1 MLHLFDLAASRP
13 FRSCFPDPQLL
24 SLISKMS
31 MINCLEGLTS
41 KSSDSS
47 QWTPIDNWELNTYD
61 HTCTYEIW
69 IRTGLEPL
77 ALTENDVSQST
88 ATQKLLETP
97 ADPNIVGGIKILV
110 FKNWKSTKVSN
121 DPKTIVLRNAM
132 IALGFPLWIPARLF
146 THAFFCD
153 PSNRAIATTSVI
165 RRYWQRFRGGFLLWF
180 HDTASHTSRAI
191 YLCREDQYWVAFQNG
206 LERCKTYASL
216 PMLPGVIG
224 YMQQVQVSV
233 SYIYRVRAKID
244 MLLKSIDDS
253 LVVVNNDPKNQTATD
268 DTIWT
273 HEQLKDFET
282 QTRELV
288 RSAQEATRAVPF
300 LTDNTG
306 NLSRIRNSLTSLR
319 AENEAYYESWTKIDA
334 KKDKAK
340 QAEELSGLIDSMMV
354 ELKSQMLAAEWIF
367 TKIDSLI
374 KNANLTINRADQRSS
389 IQIAD
394 SSHTIAIESKR
405 DNLSM
410 MTIAAITMIFL
421 PGTFVASLFAMPL
434 FDRTHGDVFRSS
446 FWIYW
451 AITVPLT
458 VLTLLL
464 WLTWF
469 LRRDIIQ
476 WWQKRSHRHHV
487 FSQTSVQTSS
497 MSANQMNGTAISG
510 PRPRIPRVKTIDW
523 SNP

>member
-1 MLHLFDLAASRP
+1 
-13 FRSCFPDPQLL
+13 
-24 SLISKMS
+24 
-31 MINCLEGLTS
+31 MI
-41 KSSDSS
+41 
-47 QWTPIDNWELNTYD
+47 
-61 HTCTYEIW
+61 
-69 IRTGLEPL
+69 
-77 ALTENDVSQST
+77 
-88 ATQKLLETP
+88 
-97 ADPNIVGGIKILV
+97 
-110 FKNWKSTKVSN
+110 
-121 DPKTIVLRNAM
+121 RNAM

-153 PSNRAIATTSVI
+153 PANRVMGTTSLV
-165 RRYWQRFRGGFLLWF
+165 RRYWQRFRGGFLLWS

-191 YLCREDQYWVAFQNG
+191 YLCREDQYWAAFQNG

-253 LVVVNNDPKNQTATD
+253 LVVVNNDPNSQPSTD
-268 DTIWT
+268 DTTWT
-273 HEQLKDFET
+273 HEQLKVFET

-306 NLSRIRNSLTSLR
+306 NLYRIRNSLTSLR
-319 AENEAYYESWTKIDA
+319 AENEAYYASWRRNNTEKE
-334 KKDKAK
+334 KAK

-354 ELKSQMLAAEWIF
+354 ELESQMLAAEWIF
-367 TKIDSLI
+367 NKIDSFI
-374 KNANLTINRADQRSS
+374 KNANLTINRADQRSN

-394 SSHTIAIESKR
+394 SSHTIAVESKR

-434 FDRTHGDVFRSS
+434 FDWTSTNVFRSG

-458 VLTLLL
+458 ALTVLL
-464 WLTWF
+464 WL
-469 LRRDIIQ
+469 LRGDIIK
-476 WWQKRSHRHHV
+476 WWRKRRHQHKV
-487 FSQTSVQTSS
+487 PSQASAQTSS
-497 MSANQMNGTAISG
+497 LSPNQINGTAITG
-510 PRPRIPRVKTIDW
+510 PQPRIPRVRTIDW